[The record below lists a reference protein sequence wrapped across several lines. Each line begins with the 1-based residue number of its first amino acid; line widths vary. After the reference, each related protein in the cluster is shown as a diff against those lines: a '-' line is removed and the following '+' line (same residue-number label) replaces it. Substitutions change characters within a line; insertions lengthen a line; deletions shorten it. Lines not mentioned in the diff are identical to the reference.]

1 MFDHS
6 KEGNEDLGDANEM
19 DDFIPIKWESGWFG
33 DDYTL
38 LWW

>member
-19 DDFIPIKWESGWFG
+19 DDFIPIK
-33 DDYTL
+33 
-38 LWW
+38 